1 MSLEKIK
8 TRTQTRT
15 RFLKIGKNSDFSK
28 NSIFKKFKTRT
39 LTLTRF
45 FKNSKNSNFLLIRKF
60 TKNIDSSYARTDFL
74 VSWKTYTR
82 TQTNFFEVQKTRTR
96 TRTRFWKF
104 PKNSNFWL
112 TQFSVIWKKL
122 ELFKKLAKSF
132 FDSLNRFLNR
142 DRAVGIF
149 TVGNGGL
156 RNFSSIWR

>member
-1 MSLEKIK
+1 M
-8 TRTQTRT
+8 
-15 RFLKIGKNSDFSK
+15 
-28 NSIFKKFKTRT
+28 
-39 LTLTRF
+39 TLTRF
-45 FKNSKNSNFLLIRKF
+45 SKNSKNSNFLLIRKF

-82 TQTNFFEVQKTRTR
+82 TQTHFFEVQKTRTR

-132 FDSLNRFLNR
+132 FDSLNRFLMVVMSCRLISVLTHSSFFWKCVKTRVIN
-142 DRAVGIF
+142 A
-149 TVGNGGL
+149 TVYNE
-156 RNFSSIWR
+156 RTHNEKKNKITM